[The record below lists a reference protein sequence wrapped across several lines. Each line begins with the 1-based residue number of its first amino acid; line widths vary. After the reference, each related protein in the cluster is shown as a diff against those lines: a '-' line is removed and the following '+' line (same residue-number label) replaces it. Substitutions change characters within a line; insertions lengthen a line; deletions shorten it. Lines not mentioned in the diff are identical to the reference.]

1 MKVLLIENQIHGNGT
16 SIVMVHKILSGF
28 EENKFL
34 NWLSF
39 QKVDPG
45 MCDELNPES

>member
-16 SIVMVHKILSGF
+16 SIVIVHKILSRF
-28 EENKFL
+28 EENKFS

-45 MCDELNPES
+45 MFDELNPES